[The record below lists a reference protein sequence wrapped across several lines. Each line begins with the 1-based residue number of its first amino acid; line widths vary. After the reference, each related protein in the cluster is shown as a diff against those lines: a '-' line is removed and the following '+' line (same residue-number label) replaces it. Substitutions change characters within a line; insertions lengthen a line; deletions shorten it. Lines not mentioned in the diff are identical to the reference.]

1 MRNKRPILIIAIG
14 ILALAIIG
22 AGVFYAAR
30 FTSFFPKESATQ
42 EEAVPLW
49 AGLSWQEVSG
59 AVKSQRTDGTSLTR
73 YDLAL
78 FGDTIPDSLPGSIK
92 KDDAKAWISSITHK
106 PPLKPGDYSSK
117 WGGEYGFLQYYND
130 ELTKAGF
137 VTDREVLLPSG
148 ERIYVGDAE
157 KLDQLIRTFVR
168 IDGGEAKYIVLF
180 KYSVDTDQC
189 SDSEKNIFGTCNLN
203 AEERYGVYYVSSS
216 LDDGTADWKTYRNE
230 KYGFKLTFPESWS
243 VVNVEQRTEVD
254 PLVSIFAWNGD
265 GETLQGKIDG
275 YHFGFETANGVR
287 QDLLTIYVMP
297 ESMWRKISSSEPIVI
312 KIQEKSSYVYA
323 YARGCF
329 DCPDELL
336 PARTDVHNVVASFRF
351 ND

>member
-1 MRNKRPILIIAIG
+1 MRNKRSILIIAIG

-22 AGVFYAAR
+22 AGIFYVVR

-78 FGDTIPDSLPGSIK
+78 FGDTIPDSHQGSKK

-106 PPLKPGDYSSK
+106 PPLNPGDYSSK

-168 IDGGEAKYIVLF
+168 IDGGEVKYIVLF

-203 AEERYGVYYVSSS
+203 FEERYGVYYVSS
-216 LDDGTADWKTYRNE
+216 
-230 KYGFKLTFPESWS
+230 
-243 VVNVEQRTEVD
+243 
-254 PLVSIFAWNGD
+254 
-265 GETLQGKIDG
+265 
-275 YHFGFETANGVR
+275 
-287 QDLLTIYVMP
+287 
-297 ESMWRKISSSEPIVI
+297 
-312 KIQEKSSYVYA
+312 
-323 YARGCF
+323 
-329 DCPDELL
+329 
-336 PARTDVHNVVASFRF
+336 
-351 ND
+351 